1 MTEEREGQEAGNV
14 RVMTDHERESYDG
27 VTLEQGPGGETYE
40 ADDAGATSDRSY
52 SATGPHVVFERSS
65 GDGPHIT
72 FERMDAKGLRNTVL
86 EHLLGRWWKWKL
98 GAGIA
103 GAVIVI
109 CALVFLASSL
119 LIFALPAIVIVFAVC
134 LLAQMLRR

>member
-1 MTEEREGQEAGNV
+1 MTEREEPGTGNV
-14 RVMTDHERESYDG
+14 RVMTDRERESYDG

-40 ADDAGATSDRSY
+40 SSPAGERGPQGGESFESFGHGDAG
-52 SATGPHVVFERSS
+52 PQ
-65 GDGPHIT
+65 IT

-103 GAVIVI
+103 GAVVVI

-119 LIFALPAIVIVFAVC
+119 LIFALPAIAVILAAG

>member
-1 MTEEREGQEAGNV
+1 MTEREEQGTGNV
-14 RVMTDHERESYDG
+14 RVMTDRERESYDG

-40 ADDAGATSDRSY
+40 TGDAGATSSRSY
-52 SATGPHVVFERSS
+52 SSEGPHVVFERSS

-86 EHLLGRWWKWKL
+86 EHLLGRWWKGKL

-119 LIFALPAIVIVFAVC
+119 LIFALPAIVIVFAAC

>member
-1 MTEEREGQEAGNV
+1 MMEEREGKETGNV
-14 RVMTDHERESYDG
+14 RVMTDRERESYDG

-40 ADDAGATSDRSY
+40 AGDEGTTSDRSY
-52 SATGPHVVFERSS
+52 SGTGPHVVFEHSS

-103 GAVIVI
+103 GAVVVI

-119 LIFALPAIVIVFAVC
+119 LIFALPAIAIVFAAC

>member
-1 MTEEREGQEAGNV
+1 MTEREEQGTGNV
-14 RVMTDHERESYDG
+14 RVMTDRERESYDG

-40 ADDAGATSDRSY
+40 TGDAGATSSRSY
-52 SATGPHVVFERSS
+52 SSEGPHVVFERSS

-98 GAGIA
+98 GAGSA

-119 LIFALPAIVIVFAVC
+119 LIFALPAIAIVFAAC

>member
-1 MTEEREGQEAGNV
+1 MMEEREGKETGNV
-14 RVMTDHERESYDG
+14 RVMTDRERESYDG

-40 ADDAGATSDRSY
+40 AGDEGTTSDRS
-52 SATGPHVVFERSS
+52 SSGTGTHVVFENSS
-65 GDGPHIT
+65 GDGPHIP

-119 LIFALPAIVIVFAVC
+119 LIFALPAIAIVFAAC

>member
-40 ADDAGATSDRSY
+40 ASGAR
-52 SATGPHVVFERSS
+52 GPQGESPRVTFERSN
-65 GDGPHIT
+65 GTGPHIT
-72 FERMDAKGLRNTVL
+72 FERMDAKGLRNTIL
-86 EHLLGRWWKWKL
+86 EHLLGRYWKWKL

-103 GAVIVI
+103 GAVIVV

-119 LIFALPAIVIVFAVC
+119 LIFALPAIIGVFAAC
-134 LLAQMLRR
+134 LLMQMLRR

>member
-1 MTEEREGQEAGNV
+1 MMEEREGKETGNV
-14 RVMTDHERESYDG
+14 RVMTDRERESYDG

-40 ADDAGATSDRSY
+40 AGDEGTTSDSSY
-52 SATGPHVVFERSS
+52 SGTGPHVVFEHSS

-103 GAVIVI
+103 GAVVVI

-119 LIFALPAIVIVFAVC
+119 LIFALPAIVIVFAAC

>member
-1 MTEEREGQEAGNV
+1 MTEREEQGTGNV
-14 RVMTDHERESYDG
+14 RVMTDRERESYDG

-40 ADDAGATSDRSY
+40 AGDEGTTSDRSY
-52 SATGPHVVFERSS
+52 SGTGPHVVFEHSS

-103 GAVIVI
+103 GAVVVI

-119 LIFALPAIVIVFAVC
+119 LIFALPAIAIVFAAC